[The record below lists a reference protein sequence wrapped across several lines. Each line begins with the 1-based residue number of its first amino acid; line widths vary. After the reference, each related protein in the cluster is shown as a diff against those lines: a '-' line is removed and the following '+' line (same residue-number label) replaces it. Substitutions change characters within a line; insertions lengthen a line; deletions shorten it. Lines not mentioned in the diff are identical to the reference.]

1 MKQEAFRRE
10 LIRLTPDVPEV
21 FHQRVEAFLEE
32 KVNQEAQEAHEA
44 RMEASANRAITT
56 GRRIGRR
63 ALVFALIALILLGT
77 VAIAATHWGI
87 FDALS
92 AILGTQPPTA
102 DSVLQSMVHQE
113 TINGVEITIK
123 EAGYDGRTLF
133 LRYSYRLP
141 DVDVPLGE
149 KTDYGRYLH
158 EEDMELLYDRGLG
171 WWVDAFWINGQSM
184 DMADDSGG
192 VCEGTE
198 VPGEILYT
206 EYWRLDNLG
215 VQLSGKVDIAMPI
228 GESQSFEYRQA
239 LYDRETDKYALPD
252 RGVVTFT
259 LDTSDTIDRVVTL
272 HPQAETV
279 APDVTIRVAEAAF
292 TPLMTYITLEMEPN
306 PDSLAAYKAEHGEGY
321 LGEDGTLLWPYTGVE
336 VYGDWITTME
346 LVDGQGR
353 MVFPDKYGCI
363 GFSDT
368 WAEFNYPY
376 MDAENL
382 PEELW
387 LAPRGDDTADMTY
400 AIRVK

>member
-32 KVNQEAQEAHEA
+32 KVNQEAH
-44 RMEASANRAITT
+44 MEASANRAITT

-141 DVDVPLGE
+141 DVTEPLGKE
-149 KTDYGRYLH
+149 TDYGRYLQD
-158 EEDMELLYDRGLG
+158 EDMELLHDRDLG

-184 DMADDSGG
+184 DMANGSGG
-192 VCEGTE
+192 VCEGSE
-198 VPGEILYT
+198 IPGEIVYT
-206 EYWRLDNLG
+206 EYWRLDNLD
-215 VQLSGKVDIAMPI
+215 VELNGKVDIALPI
-228 GESQSFEYRQA
+228 GESQSLEYRQT
-239 LYDRETDKYALPD
+239 LFNEETGEYALPD
-252 RGVVTFT
+252 RGVVSFTF
-259 LDTSDTIDRVVTL
+259 DASDTISRVVTL
-272 HPQAETV
+272 NPRLDTV
-279 APDVTIRVAEAAF
+279 TPDVTARVTEAAF

-306 PDSLAAYKAEHGEGY
+306 PDSLAAYKAVNGEGY
-321 LGEDGTLLWPYTGVE
+321 FREDGSLMWAFDGLD
-336 VYGDWITTME
+336 VYGEWIASLE
-346 LVDGQGR
+346 LVDGQGQLI
-353 MVFPDKYGCI
+353 FPDWYGYN
-363 GFSDT
+363 GSSET